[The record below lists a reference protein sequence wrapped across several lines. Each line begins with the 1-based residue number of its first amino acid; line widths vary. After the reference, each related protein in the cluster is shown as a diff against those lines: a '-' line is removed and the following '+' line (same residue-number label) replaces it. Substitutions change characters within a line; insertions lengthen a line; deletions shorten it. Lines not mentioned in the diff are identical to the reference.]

1 MIHGLHLL
9 LIRTKNWGGDVG
21 NNKAGDRPIIMA
33 SKLGYA
39 VESVTFA

>member
-9 LIRTKNWGGDVG
+9 LIRTKKKGGIG
-21 NNKAGDRPIIMA
+21 NDKTGERPTIMA
-33 SKLGYA
+33 SKLGYV